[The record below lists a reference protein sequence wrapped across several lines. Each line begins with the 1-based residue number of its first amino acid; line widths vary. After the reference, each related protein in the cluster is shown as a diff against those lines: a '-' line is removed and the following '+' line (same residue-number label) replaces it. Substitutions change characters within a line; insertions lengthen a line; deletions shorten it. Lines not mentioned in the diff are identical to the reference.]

1 MLPSYPYKITASI
14 SFSPDLLEAIDE
26 LCEKLKINRS
36 AFIREALDC
45 YLKHVNNHL
54 EKIEALKA

>member
-1 MLPSYPYKITASI
+1 MLPSHPYKITASV

-26 LCEKLKINRS
+26 LCEKLNTNRS
-36 AFIREALDC
+36 AFIREALQT

-54 EKIEALKA
+54 EKIEALAA